1 MVINTRLPRCNGIAV
16 LFVISLLSPAF
27 ALHYNET
34 LELLVP
40 DISYFPDSL
49 QLRQFTCRAVTANAY
64 WLVQDTT
71 FIDLPP
77 GEDEFQLIWG
87 NIVTQAGI
95 DTISSQFEGAGVGVF
110 ESVTSVFGPVPETP
124 NDDDRLWIVFADIR
138 DYYPNPGAGA
148 TRLGNWAYVWPE
160 DLDGNESTGNN
171 HDIVYINVGP
181 YKNMSGGL
189 WEANRLKIHTWS
201 VPTGLGQ
208 FLRTARNP
216 QEEKWLVRGLGI
228 FAQHLCYGLTSAHNG
243 LIGIVVMLDDFAR
256 GGGIELTSWS
266 SGRRGHDFG
275 ANLAAEFLW
284 LKYIEQRFGI
294 GVIGEIAMSSRSGM
308 LNVATAIDPSV
319 PEQQAVESVVY
330 PVYESWLV
338 TNLVSHIAG
347 DFQGGIYSYGFL
359 EGSGYDFTI
368 INAPAS
374 FIVEFDAYP
383 IPTWIAPLGYGMS
396 AQVFAA
402 QYAGF
407 SGDYLSGG
415 NTSVRFNG
423 MYNQNNGSGPNIDGR
438 WVVYRVVLSDDSTLA
453 SVDSLTFDN
462 LFNGAFSLDGAR
474 TILVLTNGNPGGTA
488 QIRYTLSQD
497 SAEQSLVMAALQNGM
512 NPFYLQVYSTLFRE
526 DAQIPSGFDWVGP
539 TLDVSHLG
547 AGGEPDSTTTVPMDT
562 HSGTLWTAR
571 VRAWS
576 PGGYL
581 MNCSGYD
588 STGVFH
594 ENSLNFAVGCG
605 AGGVHVL
612 ETPSAR
618 LVFQE
623 GQLPQGAPAGLI
635 ETGVPGVPHSSMSE
649 TLSGILA
656 GPVQISPGTGT
667 ISFPAESNR
676 GSVYLLDEDRWL
688 LQDSYF
694 LEGRIHSD
702 VTAEGIYALGDNPGV
717 YSPEIPGT
725 PGLIGV
731 FPNPWNDRL
740 SVRFSLPSPDNATL
754 RLFDLSGR
762 MVATLADG
770 EFPAGLHSVLWNDC
784 GVPAGLYFVR
794 RETTNCSDTRK
805 LIRMGSVR

>member
-1 MVINTRLPRCNGIAV
+1 MKRAGLVTALSRASVFVVLLLPAALYGI
-16 LFVISLLSPAF
+16 
-27 ALHYNET
+27 ET
-34 LELLVP
+34 GESTQLLVP

-64 WLVQDTT
+64 WLVQDTS
-71 FIDLPP
+71 FIDLPA
-77 GEDEFQLIWG
+77 GEDQFQLIWG
-87 NIVTQAGI
+87 NIITQAGM
-95 DTISSQFEGAGVGVF
+95 DTISAQFEGSGVDVF
-110 ESVTSVFGPVPETP
+110 ESVTSALGPVPATP
-124 NDDDRLWIVFADIR
+124 NDDDRLWMVFADIP
-138 DYYPNPGAGA
+138 DYYPNPGAGH

-160 DLDGNESTGNN
+160 DFDGDESTGNN

-181 YKNMSGGL
+181 YKNLSGGV
-189 WEANRLKIHTWS
+189 WEANRLKVHTWS

-216 QEEKWLVRGLGI
+216 LEEKWLVRGLGI

-266 SGRRGHDFG
+266 SGQRGHDFG

-284 LKYIEQRFGI
+284 LKYIEQRFGA

-308 LNVATAIDPSV
+308 LNVAMAIDPSA

-330 PVYESWLV
+330 PVYENWLV

-359 EGSGYDFTI
+359 EGSGYDFTV
-368 INAPAS
+368 INEPAS
-374 FIVEFDAYP
+374 FIAEFDAYP

-407 SGDYLSGG
+407 AGDYLSGG
-415 NTSVRFNG
+415 NTLVRFNG
-423 MYNQNNGSGPNIDGR
+423 MFNQNNGSGPNIDSR
-438 WVVYRVVLSDDSTLA
+438 WVVYRVVLYDDSTLA
-453 SVDSLTFDN
+453 SVDSLSFDD
-462 LFNGAFSLDGAR
+462 LYNGAFSLEGSR

-488 QIRYTLSQD
+488 QVRYTLSQD
-497 SAEQSLVMAALQNGM
+497 SAEQSLIMAALQNGM
-512 NPFYLQVYSTLFRE
+512 NPFYLQVYSTLFSE

-547 AGGEPDSTTTVPMDT
+547 AGGNPDSTATVPMDV

-576 PGGYL
+576 PGSYL
-581 MNCSGYD
+581 MECSGYD

-594 ENSLNFAVGCG
+594 ESSLDFAVGYG
-605 AGGVHVL
+605 DGGVLVL
-612 ETPSAR
+612 EIPAAR
-618 LVFQE
+618 LTFRE
-623 GQLPQGAPAGLI
+623 GQLPEGTAAGLI
-635 ETGVPGVPHSSMSE
+635 ETGVPGVPHSSLSE
-649 TLSGILA
+649 TLSGILS

-667 ISFPAESNR
+667 VSFPAESNR

-688 LQDSYF
+688 VQESYF
-694 LEGRIHSD
+694 SQGRIHSN
-702 VTAEGIYALGDNPGV
+702 VTVEGIYALGENPGV
-717 YSPEIPGT
+717 FSPEIPGT
-725 PGLIGV
+725 PGLIGAS
-731 FPNPWNDRL
+731 PNPWSDQL
-740 SVRFSLPSPDNATL
+740 TVRFSLPFPGNATL
-754 RLFDLSGR
+754 RLFDLAGR

-770 EFPAGLHSVLWNDC
+770 EFPAGLHSVVWNDC
-784 GVPAGLYFVR
+784 SVPAGVYFVR
-794 RETTNCSDTRK
+794 LETTNCSDTRK
-805 LIRMGSVR
+805 LIRMGGVR